1 MVEIAIGRGK
11 EYELVD
17 KPNRGNTIKIKLN
30 GESQNFTEEP
40 IKKEQES
47 GKDSF
52 TKVINIDEDFNDQDV
67 FLETAAAKESVD
79 ESFDWI
85 IPESAENDIQ
95 EYKVVSS
102 QNQKKGGKKKPVSFT
117 TFSMKRNGGV
127 LKSIIVTA
135 VFAILIGTSFGVLML
150 KLVISENSKPA
161 VTEPVKIGKGSD
173 KGSEATGGKSSSIVL
188 AAQNVFIV
196 QGGAFTTKDAASGA
210 ANEAKGKGA
219 PAQTLTMNDREF
231 MFLGVADSIETA
243 KQMEGHYEAN
253 GFDDVLPKQIS
264 IAEKTISDINETE
277 KGFLEAAS
285 AIYQQLSKVTSKAI
299 VSGSMSSEASKEVV
313 GFGDQLSQSA
323 DKLKNEKVKNLNKEL
338 SSALAGVATFQEKKS
353 KDSLV
358 EAQQHLL
365 NYLSIYYSL

>member
-1 MVEIAIGRGK
+1 M
-11 EYELVD
+11 D

-30 GESQNFTEEP
+30 GESQTFTEEP

-47 GKDSF
+47 SNDSF
-52 TKVINIDEDFNDQDV
+52 TKVINIDEEFNDQDV
-67 FLETAAAKESVD
+67 FLETAAAKDSID

-102 QNQKKGGKKKPVSFT
+102 QNQKKGGKKKAASFT

-127 LKSIIVTA
+127 LKTIIVTA

-161 VTEPVKIGKGSD
+161 VTEPVDVGKGSD
-173 KGSEATGGKSSSIVL
+173 TDSEATGGKSSSIVL
-188 AAQNVFIV
+188 EAQTAFIV
-196 QGGAFTTKDAASGA
+196 QGGAFTTKDAASSA
-210 ANEAKGKGA
+210 ASQAKGQGLS
-219 PAQTLTMNDREF
+219 AQTLSMSGKEYL
-231 MFLGVADSIETA
+231 FLGVADSIETA
-243 KQMEGHYEAN
+243 KALGAQYKAD
-253 GFDDVLPKQIS
+253 GFEDVFSKQLP
-264 IAEKTISDINETE
+264 IAEKSVSDINETE
-277 KGFLEAAS
+277 KSFLEAAS
-285 AIYQQLSKVTSKAI
+285 AIYQQLSKITSNAI
-299 VSGSMSSEASKEVV
+299 VSGSISSEASKEVT
-313 GFGDQLSQSA
+313 GFGDQLNQPA

-338 SSALAGVATFQEKKS
+338 SSALESVEAFQEKKS

>member
-1 MVEIAIGRGK
+1 
-11 EYELVD
+11 VD

-30 GESQNFTEEP
+30 GESQTFTEEP
-40 IKKEQES
+40 IKKDQES
-47 GKDSF
+47 SKDSF

-67 FLETAAAKESVD
+67 FLETAAAKESID

-102 QNQKKGGKKKPVSFT
+102 QNHKKGGKKKPASFT
-117 TFSMKRNGGV
+117 TLSMKRNGGV

-150 KLVISENSKPA
+150 KLVINENSKPA
-161 VTEPVKIGKGSD
+161 VTEPVVEGKGSE
-173 KGSEATGGKSSSIVL
+173 KGSEATGGNSSSIVL
-188 AAQNVFIV
+188 GAQTAVIV
-196 QGGAFTTKDAASGA
+196 QGGAFTKKDAASGA
-210 ANEAKGKGA
+210 ANEAKEKGA
-219 PAQTLTMNDREF
+219 PAQTLTMDNKEF

-253 GFDDVLPKQIS
+253 GFDDVLPKQIP
-264 IAEKTISDINETE
+264 IAEKTVSDINKNE
-277 KGFLEAAS
+277 KSFLEAAP
-285 AIYQQLSKVTSKAI
+285 AIYQQLSKVTSNAI
-299 VSGSMSSEASKEVV
+299 VSGNISSDASKEVT
-313 GFGDQLSQSA
+313 GLGDQLNQSA
-323 DKLKNEKVKNLNKEL
+323 NKLKNDKVKNLNKEL
-338 SSALAGVATFQEKKS
+338 SSALQKVESYQEKKS

>member
-1 MVEIAIGRGK
+1 
-11 EYELVD
+11 VD

-30 GESQNFTEEP
+30 GESQTFSEEP

-47 GKDSF
+47 SNDSF

-67 FLETAAAKESVD
+67 FLETAAAKDSID

-85 IPESAENDIQ
+85 IPESAGNDIQ

-102 QNQKKGGKKKPVSFT
+102 QNQKKGGKKKSASFT

-127 LKSIIVTA
+127 LKTIIITA

-161 VTEPVKIGKGSD
+161 VTEPVDVGKGSD

-188 AAQNVFIV
+188 GAQTAFIV
-196 QGGAFTTKDAASGA
+196 QGGAFSTKDAATDGA
-210 ANEAKGKGA
+210 SQAKGIGA
-219 PAQTLTMNDREF
+219 PAQTLEMNGKEF
-231 MFLGVADSIETA
+231 LFLGVADSIEAA
-243 KQMEGHYEAN
+243 KQLEGHYEAN
-253 GFDDVLPKQIS
+253 GFDDVLSKQIP
-264 IAEKTISDINETE
+264 IAEKTVSDINETE
-277 KGFLEAAS
+277 KSFLETAPD
-285 AIYQQLSKVTSKAI
+285 IYQQLSKVTSNAI
-299 VSGSMSSEASKEVV
+299 VSGSISSEASKEVA

-323 DKLKNEKVKNLNKEL
+323 EKLEIDKVKNLNKEL
-338 SSALAGVATFQEKKS
+338 SSALESVEAFQEKKS

-358 EAQQHLL
+358 KAQQHLL

>member
-1 MVEIAIGRGK
+1 M
-11 EYELVD
+11 D

-30 GESQNFTEEP
+30 GESQTFTEEP

-47 GKDSF
+47 CKDSF

-85 IPESAENDIQ
+85 IPESAGNHIQ

-102 QNQKKGGKKKPVSFT
+102 QNQKKGGKKKTANFT

-161 VTEPVKIGKGSD
+161 VTEPVDVGKGSD
-173 KGSEATGGKSSSIVL
+173 KGSEATGGTSSAIVL
-188 AAQNVFIV
+188 GTQNVFIV
-196 QGGAFTTKDAASGA
+196 QGGAFTTKDAATSA
-210 ANEAKGKGA
+210 ASQAKGKGL
-219 PAQTLTMNDREF
+219 PAQTLSISEKEYL
-231 MFLGVADSIETA
+231 FLGVADSIETA
-243 KQMEGHYEAN
+243 KALGAQYKAN
-253 GFDDVLPKQIS
+253 GFEDVFSKQLP
-264 IAEKTISDINETE
+264 IAEKNVSDINETE
-277 KGFLEAAS
+277 KSFLEAAS
-285 AIYQQLSKVTSKAI
+285 DIYQQLSKITSNAI
-299 VSGSMSSEASKEVV
+299 VSGSISSEGSKEVA
-313 GFGDQLSQSA
+313 GIGDQLSQSA

-338 SSALAGVATFQEKKS
+338 SSALAGVESFQEKKS

>member
-1 MVEIAIGRGK
+1 ME
-11 EYELVD
+11 

-30 GESQNFTEEP
+30 GESQTFSEEP
-40 IKKEQES
+40 VKKEQES
-47 GKDSF
+47 SNDSF
-52 TKVINIDEDFNDQDV
+52 TKVINIDEDFDDQDV

-85 IPESAENDIQ
+85 IPESTENDIQ

-102 QNQKKGGKKKPVSFT
+102 QNQKKGGKKKQASFT

-161 VTEPVKIGKGSD
+161 VTEPVVVDKGSD
-173 KGSEATGGKSSSIVL
+173 KGSEATGGKSSSIVIG
-188 AAQNVFIV
+188 AQTAFIV
-196 QGGAFTTKDAASGA
+196 QGGAFSTKDAAANGA
-210 ANEAKGKGA
+210 SQAKGKGA
-219 PAQTLTMNDREF
+219 PAQTLAMNGKEF
-231 MFLGVADSIETA
+231 LLLGVADSTETA

-253 GFDDVLPKQIS
+253 GFDDVLSKQIP
-264 IAEKTISDINETE
+264 ITEKTVSEINETE
-277 KGFLEAAS
+277 KSFLEAAP
-285 AIYQQLSKVTSKAI
+285 AIYQQLSKVTSNAI
-299 VSGSMSSEASKEVV
+299 VSGNISSGANKEVT
-313 GFGDQLSQSA
+313 GLGEQLNQSA

-338 SSALAGVATFQEKKS
+338 SGALEKVESFQEKKS
-353 KDSLV
+353 KNSLV

-365 NYLSIYYSL
+365 NYLSIYFSL

>member
-1 MVEIAIGRGK
+1 M
-11 EYELVD
+11 D
-17 KPNRGNTIKIKLN
+17 KPDRGNTIKIKLN
-30 GESQNFTEEP
+30 GESQTFTEEP
-40 IKKEQES
+40 IKKKQES
-47 GKDSF
+47 NKDSF
-52 TKVINIDEDFNDQDV
+52 TKVINIEEDFNDQDV

-85 IPESAENDIQ
+85 IPESAGNDIQ

-102 QNQKKGGKKKPVSFT
+102 ENQKKGGKKKPASFT

-161 VTEPVKIGKGSD
+161 VTEPVDVGKGAD
-173 KGSEATGGKSSSIVL
+173 KGSEATGGTSSAIVL
-188 AAQNVFIV
+188 GAQNVFIV
-196 QGGAFTTKDAASGA
+196 QGGAFTTKDAATSA
-210 ANEAKGKGA
+210 ASQAKGKGL
-219 PAQTLTMNDREF
+219 PAQTLSMSEKEYL
-231 MFLGVADSIETA
+231 FLGVADSIETA
-243 KQMEGHYEAN
+243 KALGAQYKAN
-253 GFDDVLPKQIS
+253 GFEDVFSKQLP
-264 IAEKTISDINETE
+264 IAEKNVSDINETE
-277 KGFLEAAS
+277 KSFLEAAS
-285 AIYQQLSKVTSKAI
+285 DIYQQLSKITSNAI
-299 VSGSMSSEASKEVV
+299 VSGSMSSEASKEVA

-323 DKLKNEKVKNLNKEL
+323 DKLNNEKVKSLNKEL
-338 SSALAGVATFQEKKS
+338 SSALESIEAFQEKKS

>member
-1 MVEIAIGRGK
+1 
-11 EYELVD
+11 VD

-30 GESQNFTEEP
+30 GESQTFTEEP

-47 GKDSF
+47 SKDSF

-85 IPESAENDIQ
+85 IPESAGNDIQ

-102 QNQKKGGKKKPVSFT
+102 QNQKKGGKKKPASFT

-150 KLVISENSKPA
+150 NLVISEHSKQA
-161 VTEPVKIGKGSD
+161 VTEPVVVDKGTN
-173 KGSEATGGKSSSIVL
+173 KGSETAGTKGSSIVL
-188 AAQNVFIV
+188 GAQTAFIV
-196 QGGAFTTKDAASGA
+196 QGGAFSTKEAATDGSSQ
-210 ANEAKGKGA
+210 AKGKGA
-219 PAQTLTMNDREF
+219 PAQTLAIDGREF
-231 MFLGVADSIETA
+231 LFLGVADSIESA
-243 KQMEGHYEAN
+243 KQLEGHYEAN
-253 GFDDVLPKQIS
+253 GFDDVLSKQIP
-264 IAEKTISDINETE
+264 IAEKTVLDINETE
-277 KGFLEAAS
+277 KSFLEAAS
-285 AIYQQLSKVTSKAI
+285 AIYQQLSKITSNAI
-299 VSGSMSSEASKEVV
+299 VSGSISSEASKEVA
-313 GFGDQLSQSA
+313 GISDQLSQSA

-338 SSALAGVATFQEKKS
+338 SSALAGVETFQEKKS

>member
-1 MVEIAIGRGK
+1 M
-11 EYELVD
+11 D

-30 GESQNFTEEP
+30 GESQTFSEEP

-47 GKDSF
+47 SKDSF
-52 TKVINIDEDFNDQDV
+52 TNVINIDDDFNDQDV
-67 FLETAAAKESVD
+67 FLETAAAKESID

-102 QNQKKGGKKKPVSFT
+102 QNQKKGGKKKPASFT

-161 VTEPVKIGKGSD
+161 VTEPVVVD
-173 KGSEATGGKSSSIVL
+173 KGSEKGPEATGGKSGSSIVL
-188 AAQNVFIV
+188 GAQTLFIV
-196 QGGAFTTKDAASGA
+196 QGGAFSTKDAALDGA
-210 ANEAKGKGA
+210 NQAKGKGA
-219 PAQTLTMNDREF
+219 PAQTLAMNGNEF
-231 MFLGVADSIETA
+231 LFLGAADSIETA
-243 KQMEGHYEAN
+243 KQLEGHYEAN
-253 GFDDVLPKQIS
+253 GFDDVLPKQIP
-264 IAEKTISDINETE
+264 IAEKTVSDINENE
-277 KGFLEAAS
+277 KSFLEAAP
-285 AIYQQLSKVTSKAI
+285 AIYQQLSKVTSNAI
-299 VSGSMSSEASKEVV
+299 VSGNITSEASKEVS
-313 GFGDQLSQSA
+313 GFGNQLNQSA

-338 SSALAGVATFQEKKS
+338 SSALEKVEAFQEKKN

>member
-1 MVEIAIGRGK
+1 M
-11 EYELVD
+11 D

-30 GESQNFTEEP
+30 GEDQTFREEP

-47 GKDSF
+47 SKDSF

-67 FLETAAAKESVD
+67 FLEAAAAKESVD

-95 EYKVVSS
+95 EYKVISS
-102 QNQKKGGKKKPVSFT
+102 QKDKKGGKKKTPSFT
-117 TFSMKRNGGV
+117 TFSMKRNGSV

-150 KLVISENSKPA
+150 KLVISENSKPT
-161 VTEPVKIGKGSD
+161 VTEPVVAGNGSN
-173 KGSEATGGKSSSIVL
+173 KGSEVTGGKSSSVAI
-188 AAQNVFIV
+188 AAQTMYIV
-196 QGGAFTTKDAASGA
+196 QGGAFSSKDAASGA
-210 ANEAKGKGA
+210 ANEVKGKGA
-219 PAQTLTMNDREF
+219 PAQTLTMNNKEF

-243 KQMEGHYEAN
+243 KRMEGHYEAN
-253 GFDDVLPKQIS
+253 GFDDVLPKQIPV
-264 IAEKTISDINETE
+264 AEKTVSNINEAE
-277 KGFLEAAS
+277 KGFLEAAP
-285 AIYQQLSKVTSKAI
+285 AIYQQLSKVTSNAI
-299 VSGSMSSEASKEVV
+299 VAGSIASESSKEIT
-313 GFGDQLSQSA
+313 GLGKQINQTT
-323 DKLKNEKVKNLNKEL
+323 KQLKNEKVINLNKEL
-338 SSALAGVATFQEKKS
+338 SSALKSVEAYQEKKN

>member
-1 MVEIAIGRGK
+1 M
-11 EYELVD
+11 D

-30 GESQNFTEEP
+30 GESQTFTEEP

-47 GKDSF
+47 SKDSF

-85 IPESAENDIQ
+85 IPESAGNDIQ

-150 KLVISENSKPA
+150 KLVISEYSKPA
-161 VTEPVKIGKGSD
+161 VTEPVDVGKGSD
-173 KGSEATGGKSSSIVL
+173 KGSEATGGTSSAIVL
-188 AAQNVFIV
+188 GAQNVFIV
-196 QGGAFTTKDAASGA
+196 QGGAFTTKDAATSA
-210 ANEAKGKGA
+210 ASQAKGKGL
-219 PAQTLTMNDREF
+219 PAQTLSMSEKEYL
-231 MFLGVADSIETA
+231 FLGVADSIETA
-243 KQMEGHYEAN
+243 KALGAQYKAN
-253 GFDDVLPKQIS
+253 GFEDVFSKQLP
-264 IAEKTISDINETE
+264 IAEKNVSDINETE
-277 KGFLEAAS
+277 KSFLEAAS
-285 AIYQQLSKVTSKAI
+285 DIYQQLSKITSDAI
-299 VSGSMSSEASKEVV
+299 VSGSISSEASKEVA
-313 GFGDQLSQSA
+313 GFGNQLSQSA
-323 DKLKNEKVKNLNKEL
+323 DNLKNEKVKSLNKEL
-338 SSALAGVATFQEKKS
+338 SSAFESIEAFQEKKS

>member
-1 MVEIAIGRGK
+1 M
-11 EYELVD
+11 D

-30 GESQNFTEEP
+30 GESQTFSEEP
-40 IKKEQES
+40 IEKDQES
-47 GKDSF
+47 SEDSF

-67 FLETAAAKESVD
+67 FLETAAAKESID

-102 QNQKKGGKKKPVSFT
+102 QNQKNGGKKKTASFT

-150 KLVISENSKPA
+150 KLVINENSKPT
-161 VTEPVKIGKGSD
+161 VTEPIVEGKGSD
-173 KGSEATGGKSSSIVL
+173 KGSEATGGKSSSIVIG
-188 AAQNVFIV
+188 AQTAFIV
-196 QGGAFTTKDAASGA
+196 QGGAFSSKDAAADGA
-210 ANEAKGKGA
+210 SQAKGKGA
-219 PAQTLTMNDREF
+219 PAQALAMNDREF
-231 MFLGVADSIETA
+231 LFIGVAESIESA
-243 KQMEGHYEAN
+243 KQLEGHYEAN
-253 GFDDVLPKQIS
+253 GFDDVLPKQIP
-264 IAEKTISDINETE
+264 IAEKTVSDINETE
-277 KGFLEAAS
+277 KSFLEAAP
-285 AIYQQLSKVTSKAI
+285 AIYQQLSKVTSNAI
-299 VSGSMSSEASKEVV
+299 VSGNISSDASKEVT
-313 GFGDQLSQSA
+313 GLGDQLKQSA

-338 SSALAGVATFQEKKS
+338 SSALEKVEAFQEKKK

>member
-1 MVEIAIGRGK
+1 M
-11 EYELVD
+11 D

-30 GESQNFTEEP
+30 GETKTFSEEP

-47 GKDSF
+47 SNDSF
-52 TKVINIDEDFNDQDV
+52 TKVIDMDEDFNNQDV
-67 FLETAAAKESVD
+67 FLETAAAKDSID

-102 QNQKKGGKKKPVSFT
+102 QNQKKGGKKKTASFT

-127 LKSIIVTA
+127 LKTIIVTA
-135 VFAILIGTSFGVLML
+135 IFAILIGTSFGVLML

-161 VTEPVKIGKGSD
+161 LTEPVVVGKGS
-173 KGSEATGGKSSSIVL
+173 GENSESTGGKSGSSIVL
-188 AAQNVFIV
+188 GAQTVFIV
-196 QGGAFTTKDAASGA
+196 QGGAFTTKDAASSA
-210 ANEAKGKGA
+210 ANQAKGKGL
-219 PAQTLTMNDREF
+219 PAQTLSMSQKEYL
-231 MFLGVADSIETA
+231 FLGVADSIETA
-243 KQMEGHYEAN
+243 KALGAQYKAD
-253 GFDDVLPKQIS
+253 GFEDVFSKQIP
-264 IAEKTISDINETE
+264 IAEKTISDINEAE
-277 KGFLEAAS
+277 KSFLEAVPG
-285 AIYQQLSKVTSKAI
+285 IYQKLSKVTSNAI
-299 VSGSMSSEASKEVV
+299 VSGNISSEASKEVTGV
-313 GFGDQLSQSA
+313 SDQLDQSA

-338 SSALAGVATFQEKKS
+338 SSALERVDAFQAKKN